1 MNSKNLAL
9 LVAFIGVAVL
19 LASQNTPSSTSDF
32 ELWKQKH
39 RFVYSDSESRYR

>member
-19 LASQNTPSSTSDF
+19 LASQNGPSSTSDF

-39 RFVYSDSESRYR
+39 GFVYSDSESRYR